1 MDIEFI
7 TNNWYLFAA
16 LIVISLLIGI
26 DTMRRGAGHSTQISA
41 VQLPQ
46 FINHENAVVVDVCD
60 SEEFRKGHIPSAI
73 NIPAGE
79 VKDSLG
85 RLQKYRAKDR
95 PIVLSIAAGQHD
107 GSVFF
112 AKFFQLAQLFFDLF
126 NRYVDG
132 RRDVS
137 FAKLFGWADIHHHRV
152 FLIDELR

>member
-73 NIPAGE
+73 NIPAAE
-79 VKDSLG
+79 VKDSLD

-95 PIVLSIAAGQHD
+95 PIVLSCRNGQRASRSAGILRKNEFKRVYTLSGGLAAWE
-107 GSVFF
+107 
-112 AKFFQLAQLFFDLF
+112 KENLPIE
-126 NRYVDG
+126 R
-132 RRDVS
+132 
-137 FAKLFGWADIHHHRV
+137 
-152 FLIDELR
+152 

>member
-7 TNNWYLFAA
+7 TNNCYLFAA

-79 VKDSLG
+79 VKDSLD

-95 PIVLSIAAGQHD
+95 PIVLSCRNGQRASRSAGILRKNEFKRVYTLSGGLAAWE
-107 GSVFF
+107 
-112 AKFFQLAQLFFDLF
+112 KENLPIE
-126 NRYVDG
+126 R
-132 RRDVS
+132 
-137 FAKLFGWADIHHHRV
+137 
-152 FLIDELR
+152 